1 MCGVSF
7 WGDQSILEL
16 DNGDR
21 CYLIHV
27 QNNH

>member
-1 MCGVSF
+1 MWGVSF

-16 DNGDR
+16 DNGDS
-21 CYLIHV
+21 CYLVHV